1 MKRKSPEASQLV
13 RALLEMDEKLP
24 RGGAMPD
31 DAPRPAWC
39 AVLCADMQ
47 SPGGECCGICGTLSQ
62 ITREALDRAFG
73 SKQDALRV

>member
-1 MKRKSPEASQLV
+1 MT
-13 RALLEMDEKLP
+13 
-24 RGGAMPD
+24 
-31 DAPRPAWC
+31 RPAWC